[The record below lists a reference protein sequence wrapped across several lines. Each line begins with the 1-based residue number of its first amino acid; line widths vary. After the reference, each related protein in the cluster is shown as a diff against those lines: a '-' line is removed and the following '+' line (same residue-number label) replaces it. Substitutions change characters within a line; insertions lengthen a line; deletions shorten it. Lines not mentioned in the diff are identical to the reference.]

1 MHDSA
6 VPGILG
12 SPPVRLRPYT
22 SEEAQATL
30 EVFTAAVTVTAA
42 VDYTPEQLA
51 AWAGGGTRVPPAR
64 SRGRGRTRA
73 DDASASASASASAG
87 AGAGAGAGD
96 ADVDEGGPRVRPLPD
111 PPLAR
116 DLEEWDGA
124 RRSARTVVAV
134 VEDRAQHQ
142 TSGGIVVGFAG
153 LTGTGHID
161 MLFVAPAHGRRGI
174 ATALLRRLSEI
185 AGAQGADELTADVSL
200 TARPFFE
207 ANGFRVLAE
216 QHPVRNG
223 VRLVNHRMVRE
234 LRGVN
239 GT

>member
-1 MHDSA
+1 M
-6 VPGILG
+6 PGILG
-12 SPPVRLRPYT
+12 SPPALLRPYS
-22 SEEAQATL
+22 SEDAQATL
-30 EVFTAAVTVTAA
+30 EVFVAAVTMTAA
-42 VDYTPEQLA
+42 ADYTPEQLT
-51 AWAGGGTRVPPAR
+51 AWVGGGTRVPPAR
-64 SRGRGRTRA
+64 SRDRGRTSV
-73 DDASASASASASAG
+73 DGASASASASASAG
-87 AGAGAGAGD
+87 AGASASAGD
-96 ADVDEGGPRVRPLPD
+96 TDVDEGGSRVRPLPD

-116 DLEEWDGA
+116 DLEEWDRA

-134 VEDRAQHQ
+134 VEDRTQHR
-142 TSGGIVVGFAG
+142 TPGGTAVGFAG